1 VSAGGWTAGTNG
13 ANLRWFRGEV
23 SMFLPWRGKAMVCA
37 AAVLLGVSLP
47 ARALVHGAY
56 HILPLPGHFAKTG
69 RLPPGGGDGPMYY
82 YGGSVFSAARVV
94 SVIWNRDVLKNTRQQ
109 VPLLSAALVNSTYI
123 DQMAEYSTLH
133 QKSVNGHKSTKQVI
147 GRGSY
152 YGQVVLTP
160 RNASKQL
167 TDADVQAELKRQI
180 RNGVLPARDANTLYM
195 IYFPS
200 DITID
205 LDGLTSCQDFGAYHF
220 ATIDT
225 KIAARRNI
233 FYTVEPECNSGFYYL
248 TYAASHEFAEAVT
261 DNVPTPGNSPDY
273 PQAWN
278 DTSGSEVGDLCPF
291 EGTLTDG
298 TNTWTVTQFYLNS
311 LKGCSTGDYTS
322 P

>member
-1 VSAGGWTAGTNG
+1 LS
-13 ANLRWFRGEV
+13 L
-23 SMFLPWRGKAMVCA
+23 
-37 AAVLLGVSLP
+37 SLP
-47 ARALVHGAY
+47 ANALVRGAY
-56 HILPLPGHFAKTG
+56 HILPPPGYFAKTG

-82 YGGSVFSAARVV
+82 YGGSVFSTVRVV
-94 SVIWNRDVLKNTRQQ
+94 SVIWNRDVLKNTKQQ

-123 DQMAEYSTLH
+123 DQMGEYSTLH
-133 QKSVNGHKSTKQVI
+133 QKSVNGRKSTKQVI
-147 GRGSY
+147 GRGAY
-152 YGQVVLTP
+152 YGQVVLQP
-160 RNASKQL
+160 HNSAKQL
-167 TDADVQAELKRQI
+167 TDADVQAELERQI
-180 RNGVLPARDANTLYM
+180 RKGALPARDANTLYM
-195 IYFPS
+195 LYFPS
-200 DITID
+200 YITID

-220 ATIDT
+220 ATIGT
-225 KIAARRNI
+225 RIAPRRNI
-233 FYTVEPECNSGFYYL
+233 FYTVEPECNSGFDYL

-291 EGTLTDG
+291 EGKLTDG